1 MSFRMLQADVL
12 RWAKD
17 KDLLHAEN
25 APKQFMKFIEEVC
38 EFKTEFDMWSWYEKF
53 NFDESLKTYLSNN
66 NINRCKDLNM
76 FEIIKVDELNE
87 KESEMKEKEIID
99 YVLEELE
106 YLESTYYNSI
116 YDYEEE
122 GGDVCDCISDDL
134 KELIDNIKN
143 RVGRNAGVNSTP
155 YSFKELQYYILKWA
169 EDKDLLHR
177 ENSEKQF
184 MKFIEEVFEFK
195 TEMDM
200 LDNCGESLM
209 TINLE
214 HVKDEMGDIFV
225 TLIILCEQLGIDP
238 MGCLELAYNKIKK
251 RKGKTINGQFIKE
264 EDL

>member
-12 RWAKD
+12 SWAKD

-25 APKQFMKFIEEVC
+25 APKQFMKFV
-38 EFKTEFDMWSWYEKF
+38 
-53 NFDESLKTYLSNN
+53 
-66 NINRCKDLNM
+66 
-76 FEIIKVDELNE
+76 
-87 KESEMKEKEIID
+87 
-99 YVLEELE
+99 
-106 YLESTYYNSI
+106 
-116 YDYEEE
+116 
-122 GGDVCDCISDDL
+122 
-134 KELIDNIKN
+134 
-143 RVGRNAGVNSTP
+143 
-155 YSFKELQYYILKWA
+155 
-169 EDKDLLHR
+169 
-177 ENSEKQF
+177 
-184 MKFIEEVFEFK
+184 EEVFEFK
-195 TEMDM
+195 AEMDM